1 MKEPKSG
8 APEAREVIRE
18 NGKLQ
23 PDGTSPSPEMPLLDI
38 PEIPSGKIYLFLL
51 AFYGGIIAIR
61 LLFVEGPSLFVLL
74 KQFTR
79 PEMAVP
85 RSPSIL
91 LDYFLYLSLACQF
104 IPLPTIPA
112 IGLAAK
118 VFHPMLVSVVGAAG
132 TAIANLNDYAIL
144 GWLFRH
150 KKVKKVRDI
159 RSYRRFLHFFDKRP
173 FLTLTVGAF
182 LPIPIDVV
190 RLIAISRAYAFWKYM
205 MAAFVGRV
213 PRYLIIAY
221 LGKELPAKYILILF
235 GISVIP
241 AVAKFVSDMIKKRR
255 NR

>member
-1 MKEPKSG
+1 MKKPKF
-8 APEAREVIRE
+8 PEAREIIHE
-18 NGKLQ
+18 AGELEGKAA
-23 PDGTSPSPEMPLLDI
+23 PPSPEIPALDI
-38 PEIPSGKIYLFLL
+38 PEIPSGKIYLFLIL
-51 AFYGGIIAIR
+51 FYGSIIAIR
-61 LLFVEGPSLFVLL
+61 LLFIEGPSLFVLL

-79 PEMAVP
+79 PDLDVP

-91 LDYFLYLSLACQF
+91 LDYFLYLCLACQF

-118 VFHPMLVSVVGAAG
+118 VFHPVLIAVVGAAG

-159 RSYRRFLHFFDKRP
+159 NAYRKFLKFFDKKP
-173 FLTLTVGAF
+173 FLTLAVGSF
-182 LPIPIDVV
+182 LPIPIDVI

-221 LGKELPAKYILILF
+221 LGQELPAKYILILF

-241 AVAKFVSDMIKKRR
+241 AIAKFVSDMIKKRR

>member
-1 MKEPKSG
+1 M
-8 APEAREVIRE
+8 IHQ
-18 NGKLQ
+18 NGKPQ
-23 PDGTSPSPEMPLLDI
+23 PDGTPLSPELPPLNI
-38 PEIPSGKIYLFLL
+38 PEIPSGTIYLFLL
-51 AFYGGIIAIR
+51 AFYGAIIAIR
-61 LLFVEGPSLFVLL
+61 LLFLDGPSLFVLL

-79 PEMAVP
+79 PDLVVP

-91 LDYFLYLSLACQF
+91 LDYFLYLCLACQF

-112 IGLAAK
+112 IGLTAK
-118 VFHPMLVSVVGAAG
+118 VFHPVLVSVVGAAG

-144 GWLFRH
+144 GWLLRH
-150 KKVKKVRDI
+150 KKVKKVRDV

-182 LPIPIDVV
+182 LPIPIDVI

-235 GISVIP
+235 GISVLP
-241 AVAKFVSDMIKKRR
+241 AIAKFVSDMIKKRR